1 MRTYRILFLSLQ
13 LPLNIINLL
22 RKYHAQV
29 IIKVAAIEKSMLNVN
44 TPQREYIPQR
54 GSSRILSR

>member
-1 MRTYRILFLSLQ
+1 
-13 LPLNIINLL
+13 L

>member
-29 IIKVAAIEKSMLNVN
+29 IIKVAAIEKSMLDMSTLPVLHAH
-44 TPQREYIPQR
+44 QR